1 MNTYELI
8 TNRILEKMKT
18 GQVPWRKPW
27 RFQPPRNLVSNR
39 PYHGI
44 NLLLLTL
51 NVFESPYYVTFH
63 QAKQLGGS
71 IKKGE
76 HGTPV
81 VFWKLLEPVN
91 TKTEDEKEKTKVI
104 PYLQYSTVFN
114 LSQTEGIEA
123 PINASQPLAPLAV
136 CEQIIEGFTDKPQTL
151 YTLLP
156 KAYYQPATD
165 SIHMPAKTSFVN
177 IEAYYATLFHEY
189 IHATGHEKRL
199 NRHAQE
205 NTNFDFGSKDYS
217 REELIAELGSAF
229 LSAEAQ
235 IDNSVID
242 HNTAYLTSWL
252 KVLEGDNK
260 LIVYAS
266 AKAGKAVDY
275 IRNKRGG
282 EKEK

>member
-1 MNTYELI
+1 MI
-8 TNRILEKMKT
+8 TNKIIEKMKT

-27 RFQPPRNLVSNR
+27 KFQPPRNLVSKR

-44 NLLLLTL
+44 NLLLLTS
-51 NVFESPYYVTFH
+51 NEFESPYYVTFH
-63 QAKQLGGS
+63 QANQLGGR

-81 VFWKLLEPVN
+81 IFWEQLKVLEKHADN
-91 TKTEDEKEKTKVI
+91 EKEKTKLI

-114 LSQTEGIEA
+114 LTQTEGIEA
-123 PINASQPLAPLAV
+123 PKDAPQPLSPLAV
-136 CEQIIEGFTDKPQTL
+136 CEQIIEGFTDKPQTVH
-151 YTLLP
+151 TLLP

-165 SIHMPAKTSFVN
+165 SIHMPAKTSFVSM
-177 IEAYYATLFHEY
+177 EAYYATLFHEY
-189 IHATGHEKRL
+189 VHATGHENRL

-229 LSAEAQ
+229 LCAEAQ

-252 KVLEGDNK
+252 KVLEEDNK
-260 LIVYAS
+260 FIVYAS

-282 EKEK
+282 K